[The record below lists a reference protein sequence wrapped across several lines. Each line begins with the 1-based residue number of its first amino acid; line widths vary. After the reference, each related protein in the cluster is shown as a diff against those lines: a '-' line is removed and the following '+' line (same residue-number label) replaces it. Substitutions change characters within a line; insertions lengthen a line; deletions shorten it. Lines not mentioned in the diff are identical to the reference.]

1 MVLAAEIW
9 HYWIGVVLAAA
20 AVLTVIGL
28 AVAYVVTV
36 ERPRYPKRGQDVPV
50 PGTDPSGK

>member
-20 AVLTVIGL
+20 AILTVVGL
-28 AVAYVVTV
+28 AVAYLVTV
-36 ERPRYPKRGQDVPV
+36 ERPRYPKRGQEVPV
-50 PGTDPSGK
+50 PGADSSGK

>member
-20 AVLTVIGL
+20 AILTVVAL
-28 AVAYVVTV
+28 VVAYVATV
-36 ERPRYPKRGQDVPV
+36 ERPRYPKHGQDVPV
-50 PGTDPSGK
+50 PGAGPTGK

>member
-9 HYWIGVVLAAA
+9 HYWIGVVLALAA
-20 AVLTVIGL
+20 ILTVVGL

-36 ERPRYPKRGQDVPV
+36 ERPRYPKHGQDVPL